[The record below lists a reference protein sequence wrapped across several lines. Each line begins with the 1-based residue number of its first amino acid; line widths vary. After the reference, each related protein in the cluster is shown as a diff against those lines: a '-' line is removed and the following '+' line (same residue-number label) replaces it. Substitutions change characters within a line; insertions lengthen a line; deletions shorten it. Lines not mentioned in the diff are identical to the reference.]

1 MWAVYKVNMLRK
13 MASGQFGKDLDA
25 AAISIADEYDACVK
39 RGGDLLYGCSVV
51 NGNKAALIT
60 GIRDAMK
67 KGQNAGIGNF
77 NLLNEIAPALSAYWI
92 GATLS
97 PFPNPLIRPGGWQ
110 ATIPAPGTVLN
121 IGPDPIQLQIDAAK
135 IAAEK
140 AATKAAIEELKKQK
154 VNIPPLGE
162 INIYD
167 TADKILKKKITDPKI
182 LSHPVIYPAVLLI
195 KLARETKIPS
205 PNKVL
210 KKGKFIKF
218 PKLPD
223 RKKLIEE
230 AKKKLEEEA
239 EKQIKE
245 QLIEPIK
252 SAIITPIEDAI
263 QKAVDLANSIPSPK
277 PTKAQ
282 IKKYVKDTI
291 DGKIPELSLP
301 GIDIPKIPTK
311 QELEKMV
318 RDIIEGY
325 IPAIPN
331 LQLPKIPTKEEIKIM
346 VYEMIKDKIPNIP
359 NFNITPPTLFIKPSS
374 VVWIN
379 PFVNFCKTHMLTV
392 GGLINVLSQYPP
404 PATPAP
410 AIIKWDGYRI
420 PDGPPVPNI
429 PIRPAF
435 PSNIPL
441 PEDLV
446 KASSVKLQLPKLE
459 APKVPIPSLPQPEI
473 KKLTEVNKSLA
484 KTFSL

>member
-13 MASGQFGKDLDA
+13 LASGQFGKDLDS

-39 RGGDLLYGCSVV
+39 RGGDLLYGCNVV

-60 GIRDAMK
+60 GIKEAMK

-77 NLLNEIAPALSAYWI
+77 NLLDEIAPALTAYWA
-92 GATLS
+92 GATLA

-110 ATIPAPGTVLN
+110 STIPAPGTILN
-121 IGPDPIQLQIDAAK
+121 LGPEPVQLQLDAAR

-140 AATKAAIEELKKQK
+140 AATKAAIDELKKQT
-154 VNIPPLGE
+154 VDIPPLGE

-167 TADKILKKKITDPKI
+167 TADKILKKKITDPNI

-210 KKGKFIKF
+210 KRGKFIKF

-252 SAIITPIEDAI
+252 SAIITPIEEAI
-263 QKAVDLANSIPSPK
+263 QKAVDLSNSIPSPK

-282 IKKYVKDTI
+282 IKKYVKDTVN
-291 DGKIPELSLP
+291 GLIPELSLP

-311 QELEKMV
+311 EELEKMV
-318 RDIIEGY
+318 KDIIDGF
-325 IPAIPN
+325 IPPLPN
-331 LQLPKIPTKEEIKIM
+331 IQLPKIPTKDEIKVM
-346 VYEMIKDKIPNIP
+346 VYEMIKDKIPEIP
-359 NFNITPPTLFIKPSS
+359 NFNITLPTLFIKPSS

-392 GGLINVLSQYPP
+392 GGIINVLAQYPP

-410 AIIKWDGYRI
+410 AFIKWDGYRI

-429 PIRPAF
+429 PIRPSF

-446 KASSVKLQLPKLE
+446 KVPTIKLE
-459 APKVPIPSLPQPEI
+459 APKVPIPSIGAEQLKNLKELPKPP
-473 KKLTEVNKSLA
+473 S